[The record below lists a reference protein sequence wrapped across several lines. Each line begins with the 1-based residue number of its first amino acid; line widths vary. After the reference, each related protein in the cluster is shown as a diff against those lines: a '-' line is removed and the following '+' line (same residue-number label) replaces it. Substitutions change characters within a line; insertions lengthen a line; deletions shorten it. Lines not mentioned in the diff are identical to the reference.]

1 MHLASLWVGSCFLS
15 TEYFRHLPF
24 PFTGRH
30 SIALH
35 ADFFYDHLV
44 ELHCC
49 GILLNLGAFWYVFYV
64 RKGWLP
70 LVDKFFVALE
80 RDLPVLL
87 IQELLLIKNK
97 ILSVSSPAT
106 DSREEWAFQRFGFF
120 WSPVNSLKQDTGHFL
135 SPVSYSGFWCSFSS
149 PWWVL
154 LSLSFSVSTPGIL
167 HHLLRFLSMRCHLI

>member
-1 MHLASLWVGSCFLS
+1 M
-15 TEYFRHLPF
+15 
-24 PFTGRH
+24 
-30 SIALH
+30 
-35 ADFFYDHLV
+35 
-44 ELHCC
+44 
-49 GILLNLGAFWYVFYV
+49 FYV

-80 RDLPVLL
+80 RDLPVLF

-135 SPVSYSGFWCSFSS
+135 SPVSYSGCWCSFSS

-154 LSLSFSVSTPGIL
+154 LSLSL
-167 HHLLRFLSMRCHLI
+167 FLGVHSRNSSPLALFFINAMSPNLICLTSCLSWCSK